1 MTTNNILATYL
12 ILFAFYFLFDMA
24 LALLNMRFVKQ
35 HAQEMPEFFKG
46 HIDEDTYSKSVDY
59 TLTKGRFG
67 IISSFYSAALLLVI
81 ILFGYFGKLDA
92 VLQGFAL
99 GAYTEGVAYVL
110 VLSFILSL
118 FQVPFELYS
127 TFIIEERFGFNKST
141 LKLWFS
147 DKVKG
152 MLVGLII
159 LVPMLYGLFWFM
171 DSAGALW
178 WLYAFLFITG
188 LQLLVMYIYPVLI
201 APLFNKF
208 EPLEE
213 GALKQAIFDLADKVG
228 FKTSGVFLMD
238 GSRRSGH
245 GNAYFTGFGKNK
257 RIVLFDTL
265 VDTLSTEQTVAVL
278 AHEMGHQKKQHIKKS
293 LLLSLVIMFVAFWI
307 LSLLI
312 NYLPFFEAFGF
323 ERISYHGALIIFAFA
338 FEPVTYFLTP
348 LFSML
353 SRRFEYQ
360 ADSFAV
366 KAVQSAGDLSGA
378 LLNLSKKNLSNFT
391 PHPLYSFF
399 HYSHPTLHER
409 IVAMNKVAF

>member
-1 MTTNNILATYL
+1 MTASNILNIYL
-12 ILFAFYFLFDMA
+12 TLFAIYFLFDLT
-24 LALLNMRFVKQ
+24 LAVLNMRFVKR
-35 HAQEMPEFFKG
+35 HADKMPEFFKG
-46 HIDEDTYSKSVDY
+46 HIDEDTYSRSVDY

-67 IISSFYSAALLLVI
+67 IISSFYSAVLLLVI
-81 ILFGYFGKLDA
+81 ILCGFFGDLDTF
-92 VLQGFAL
+92 VKSFSLGQYTTGVIYVFAL
-99 GAYTEGVAYVL
+99 T
-110 VLSFILSL
+110 FILSI
-118 FQVPFELYS
+118 FQIPFELYS
-127 TFIIEERFGFNKST
+127 TFVIEERFGFNKT
-141 LKLWFS
+141 TWKVWFTDKLKGI
-147 DKVKG
+147 V
-152 MLVGLII
+152 VGLII
-159 LVPMLYGLFWFM
+159 LLPMLYGLFWFM
-171 DSAGALW
+171 DSAGKFW
-178 WLYAFLFITG
+178 WIYAFLFITG

-208 EPLEE
+208 EPLEDGE
-213 GALKQAIFDLADKVG
+213 LKKAIFTLAEKVS

-265 VDTLSTEQTVAVL
+265 IESLSTEQTVAVL
-278 AHEMGHQKKQHIKKS
+278 AHEMGHEKKAHIKKS
-293 LLLSLVIMFVAFWI
+293 LLLSLVIMFFTFWV

-323 ERISYHGALIIFAFA
+323 DSVSYHGALIIFAFA

-348 LFSML
+348 LFSSL

-360 ADSFAV
+360 ADAFAV
-366 KAVQSAGDLSGA
+366 NAVGNSEDLSQA
-378 LLNLSKKNLSNFT
+378 LLSLSKKNLSNFT

-409 IVAMNKVAF
+409 IGAMKMKAL